1 MATETKDILLRLKL
15 EGDADIK
22 KRNNELLKSIQDNQT
37 AIALNNLRLKELGKE
52 ADKNAESIAKLT
64 QENLIYTNANKGLRT
79 ELNNNIKVL
88 SNEVGSLNEKRATLN
103 NMKAESLA

>member
-37 AIALNNLRLKELGKE
+37 AIALNNLKLKELGKE

-64 QENLIYTNANKGLRT
+64 QENLIYH
-79 ELNNNIKVL
+79 
-88 SNEVGSLNEKRATLN
+88 KR
-103 NMKAESLA
+103 E

>member
-1 MATETKDILLRLKL
+1 MATTETKDVLFRLRM
-15 EGDADIK
+15 EGDADLK

-37 AIALNNLRLKELGKE
+37 AIALNNLKLKELGKE

-64 QENLIYTNANKGLRT
+64 QENLIYKNVNKSLGL

-88 SNEVGSLNEKRATLN
+88 SSEVGALNEKRG
-103 NMKAESLA
+103 M

>member
-15 EGDADIK
+15 DGDSDIK
-22 KRNNELLKSIQDNQT
+22 KRNSELLKSIQENQT
-37 AIALNNLRLKELGKE
+37 AIALNNLKLKELGKE

-64 QENLIYTNANKGLRT
+64 QENLLYANANRGLRT

-88 SNEVGSLNEKRATLN
+88 GNEIGSLN
-103 NMKAESLA
+103 